1 MGRVADAV
9 AWTQSWFKR
18 DNPKYST
25 PSAPPADGLLRQ
37 TNSDD
42 SITFMRRYVAEGSPA
57 RTKPP
62 SATDSQPSKPNALD
76 AAFQKMVDRRS
87 PQTTQYPRY
96 DNTTTNY
103 SGDAP
108 DRGRDLRYGL
118 QPDSVGTTPDRP
130 GSTFGL
136 QPADPAGNAK
146 PDVDK

>member
-1 MGRVADAV
+1 MWDA
-9 AWTQSWFKR
+9 FKR
-18 DNPKYST
+18 TLAFTTQRDGPKYSPPDSR
-25 PSAPPADGLLRQ
+25 PSAPMMGG
-37 TNSDD
+37 TNSADD
-42 SITFMRRYVAEGSPA
+42 LQWTLKWATDGGKA
-57 RTKPP
+57 RTAPP
-62 SATDSQPSKPNALD
+62 TGNDQPVKPNALD

-87 PQTTQYPRY
+87 AQNTQYPRY

-118 QPDSVGTTPDRP
+118 QPDSVGATADRP

-136 QPADPAGNAK
+136 RPAAPAGNAK